1 MVFTSTTSP
10 LKRRKRFS
18 RCCPGIRHS
27 VSLIRPR
34 DKKIAILVRIFKR
47 HKTTAPAFVNR
58 RQDIRP
64 IRDQLIVKLIDIFNT
79 DEEVNATSSSQH
91 RLKVLR
97 KRDSQ
102 IAAAQPRHR
111 RFRVVVD
118 RLDLHTEY
126 TLIKSNRLFQTVDFE
141 KE

>member
-34 DKKIAILVRIFKR
+34 PKKVAALVRILQR

-58 RQDIRP
+58 RLHIRS
-64 IRDQLIVKLIDIFNT
+64 IRDQLIVKVVDIFNT
-79 DEEVNATSSSQH
+79 DKKVNSASSSQH
-91 RLKVLR
+91 RLEVLC

-102 IAAAQPRHR
+102 VAAAQPRHR

-118 RLDLHTEY
+118 RLDLHAEY
-126 TLIKSNRLFQTVDFE
+126 TFIKSNRLFQTFDLE